1 MNKTAKIILGIVIAI
16 IVVVGAYFGVKYF
29 FNTQEASNNN
39 TNINNTNGNMALVE
53 NNTVENNI
61 IENNTATENNIVEDN
76 TAKNEDNNEIK
87 NETKVTEEN
96 KNKVSSN
103 NDSEI
108 ESDSDEEKALAIVK
122 KDWGSTDGVYFKV
135 QAIDANGNYVISVN
149 NADTTQVMEWYT
161 VNPKTGE
168 FSN

>member
-53 NNTVENNI
+53 
-61 IENNTATENNIVEDN
+61 DN
-76 TAKNEDNNEIK
+76 TAKNEANNEIK
-87 NETKVTEEN
+87 NETKVIEEN
-96 KNKVSSN
+96 RNKVSSN

>member
-53 NNTVENNI
+53 NNTV
-61 IENNTATENNIVEDN
+61 TENNIVEDN
-76 TAKNEDNNEIK
+76 TAKNEANNEIK
-87 NETKVTEEN
+87 NETKVIEEN

-103 NDSEI
+103 NDSDI

>member
-29 FNTQEASNNN
+29 FNTQEASNN

-53 NNTVENNI
+53 NNT
-61 IENNTATENNIVEDN
+61 
-76 TAKNEDNNEIK
+76 AKNEANNEIK

>member
-29 FNTQEASNNN
+29 FNTQEASNN
-39 TNINNTNGNMALVE
+39 TNGNMALVE
-53 NNTVENNI
+53 NNTVANNI
-61 IENNTATENNIVEDN
+61 IENNTVTENNIVEDN
-76 TAKNEDNNEIK
+76 TAKNEANNEIK

>member
-29 FNTQEASNNN
+29 FNTQEASN
-39 TNINNTNGNMALVE
+39 

>member
-39 TNINNTNGNMALVE
+39 TNGNMAL
-53 NNTVENNI
+53 
-61 IENNTATENNIVEDN
+61 VEDN
-76 TAKNEDNNEIK
+76 TAKNEANNEIK
-87 NETKVTEEN
+87 NETKVIEEN
-96 KNKVSSN
+96 RNKVSSN

>member
-16 IVVVGAYFGVKYF
+16 IVVGGAYFCVEYF
-29 FNTQEASNNN
+29 FNTQEASNN

-53 NNTVENNI
+53 NNTVENNVI
-61 IENNTATENNIVEDN
+61 ENDTAIENNVIENSVEENTVDNEENNTVE
-76 TAKNEDNNEIK
+76 
-87 NETKVTEEN
+87 TEEVQ
-96 KNKVSSN
+96 KKVSSN

-108 ESDSDEEKALAIVK
+108 ESDSDEEKAISIVK

-135 QAIDANGNYVISVN
+135 QAVDANGNYVISVN
-149 NADTTQVMEWYT
+149 NEETTQVMEWYT

>member
-29 FNTQEASNNN
+29 FNTQEASNN
-39 TNINNTNGNMALVE
+39 TNI

-61 IENNTATENNIVEDN
+61 IENNTVTENNIVEDN
-76 TAKNEDNNEIK
+76 TAKNEANNEIK

>member
-29 FNTQEASNNN
+29 FNTQEASNN

-53 NNTVENNI
+53 NNTV
-61 IENNTATENNIVEDN
+61 TENNIVEDN
-76 TAKNEDNNEIK
+76 TAKNEANNEIK

>member
-29 FNTQEASNNN
+29 FNIQEASNNN

-61 IENNTATENNIVEDN
+61 IENNTVTENNIVEDN

-87 NETKVTEEN
+87 NEL
-96 KNKVSSN
+96 
-103 NDSEI
+103 
-108 ESDSDEEKALAIVK
+108 DELL
-122 KDWGSTDGVYFKV
+122 
-135 QAIDANGNYVISVN
+135 ID
-149 NADTTQVMEWYT
+149 
-161 VNPKTGE
+161 
-168 FSN
+168 

>member
-29 FNTQEASNNN
+29 FNTQEASNN

-61 IENNTATENNIVEDN
+61 IENNIVEDN
-76 TAKNEDNNEIK
+76 TAKNEANNEIK
-87 NETKVTEEN
+87 NKTKVTEEN

>member
-39 TNINNTNGNMALVE
+39 TNINNTNGSMALVE

-61 IENNTATENNIVEDN
+61 IENNIVEDN
-76 TAKNEDNNEIK
+76 TAKNEANNEIK
-87 NETKVTEEN
+87 NETKVIEEN

>member
-16 IVVVGAYFGVKYF
+16 IVVVGAYFGVEYF

-53 NNTVENNI
+53 NNT
-61 IENNTATENNIVEDN
+61 
-76 TAKNEDNNEIK
+76 AKNEANNEIK
-87 NETKVTEEN
+87 NETKVIEEN